1 MGIERKSRQVLST
14 SFGPDICFSRDEKY
28 LATSYPKMSVSNTH
42 FVNASLVAVKKVL
55 TRRTRQPPWKLLQN
69 PSINPQRSF
78 HPGACCKEH

>member
-1 MGIERKSRQVLST
+1 MGIERKFRQFLST

-55 TRRTRQPPWKLLQN
+55 TRRTRQRPWELHQN

-78 HPGACCKEH
+78 HPGARRNDH